1 MKIRLR
7 RLSALTLAGLAVLSF
22 TTITSADYSDE
33 IEKLEDRRY
42 AISQELDELEYEL
55 ARCKAD
61 AEENEEY
68 LRLYDEKMKAQEEEI
83 SNLRTQIQYLG
94 QRIDE
99 TEKKIDE
106 KQREIDSDI
115 EDFKMRLRSMYMQG
129 GDSLA
134 TLLVGSTDFY
144 DLLVRTE
151 LMERISRHDKKMI
164 DDLTYKLNELS
175 TQKEAL
181 ESDKADLEER
191 KAESETVLV
200 QLRDT
205 YQGHKETKAF
215 LEAKAEAARDRTY
228 EMELEQESVEA
239 DLAVYIRL
247 QQEENERRA
256 REEEERRQR
265 EEAERRERER
275 EEEERRQ
282 REEEERRQQESYY
295 EEDDDD
301 YDYEDYDSYDIP
313 EIDTSEFDDDTD
325 FDDDFDEP
333 DYTEPESSYD
343 STDENYMYSKADL
356 AEMIKMKEDDLKELK
371 LNLKQAK
378 LEYEQA
384 KKKKADGK
392 VVAELDGV
400 VKKIGSVDDA
410 AAARSDETP
419 DEEFGEEYF
428 GDETDYSDDDAFA
441 VIEGEGGV
449 SVTFG
454 ISELKLD
461 QVHIG
466 DTINV
471 MSYDSGFT
479 SLATIS
485 EIEKKPA
492 SYTAQNWNDNP
503 NASTFNVRASL
514 DDASG
519 FSMYDW
525 LSITLD
531 STASAENSDS
541 VYLPIHYVR
550 KENGNYYIMRAGK
563 DGRLEKRYIKTGKIM
578 YGYEIE
584 VTAGISMKDKICFPY
599 GKDVKE
605 GVKTKDS
612 DTVLYPK
619 EVY

>member
-282 REEEERRQQESYY
+282 REEEERRQQENYY

-301 YDYEDYDSYDIP
+301 YDYENYDSYD
-313 EIDTSEFDDDTD
+313 D
-325 FDDDFDEP
+325 
-333 DYTEPESSYD
+333 
-343 STDENYMYSKADL
+343 
-356 AEMIKMKEDDLKELK
+356 
-371 LNLKQAK
+371 
-378 LEYEQA
+378 
-384 KKKKADGK
+384 
-392 VVAELDGV
+392 
-400 VKKIGSVDDA
+400 
-410 AAARSDETP
+410 
-419 DEEFGEEYF
+419 
-428 GDETDYSDDDAFA
+428 TDYSYLAGSADLIWPCPSVWNITDGYGYRTID
-441 VIEGEGGV
+441 EEGGSSDFHGGIDSNKPGCYGEPIV
-449 SVTFG
+449 ASASGYVITADNTGNGFG
-454 ISELKLD
+454 IHVIVDHGGGLSTLYAHMSSCTVSSGD
-461 QVHIG
+461 YVTQGQTIG
-466 DTINV
+466 YI
-471 MSYDSGFT
+471 G
-479 SLATIS
+479 ATGYAYGNHCHF
-485 EIEKKPA
+485 EVRVDGER
-492 SYTAQNWNDNP
+492 QNPLN
-503 NASTFNVRASL
+503 
-514 DDASG
+514 
-519 FSMYDW
+519 
-525 LSITLD
+525 
-531 STASAENSDS
+531 
-541 VYLPIHYVR
+541 YVD
-550 KENGNYYIMRAGK
+550 Y
-563 DGRLEKRYIKTGKIM
+563 
-578 YGYEIE
+578 
-584 VTAGISMKDKICFPY
+584 
-599 GKDVKE
+599 
-605 GVKTKDS
+605 
-612 DTVLYPK
+612 
-619 EVY
+619 